1 MFKDADSVLDGDNE
15 DVVYAIAGRLS
26 ARPSDIKLVFFL
38 IGYIELPILP
48 SLVYLSECYW

>member
-26 ARPSDIKLVFFL
+26 ALPSDIKLVFFL

>member
-1 MFKDADSVLDGDNE
+1 MFKDADAVFDGDNE
-15 DVVYAIAGRLS
+15 DDVYAIAGRLS

-48 SLVYLSECYW
+48 SLVYLSECY